1 MRFRQ
6 FYLLTEADPM
16 GGMGG
21 GAPPMGGPPGGA
33 PPMGGGM
40 GGDPMGGGMGAPPGG
55 GGGAGAQPTI
65 PQHADVWDV
74 LDAILNHKP
83 LPEENKDQ
91 QGGQDGQPPMGGP
104 PPMWRRTATYGRWN
118 GCPTSNGRT
127 TGRITSHD
135 VSFL

>member
-1 MRFRQ
+1 
-6 FYLLTEADPM
+6 
-16 GGMGG
+16 
-21 GAPPMGGPPGGA
+21 MGGPPGGA

-104 PPMWRRTATYGRWN
+104 PPMGGGQPPMGGGMGAPPPMG
-118 GCPTSNGRT
+118 GPQGGSP
-127 TGRITSHD
+127 
-135 VSFL
+135 LMM